1 MNTKILLVGQIYAV
15 AKKSFKEEETTYVQ
29 FLNKNENGGVE
40 IVSVKLTEEIDIKN
54 IKENILVQIPVKI
67 SSFNNK
73 LFYTQI
79 DKIVKQQ

>member
-1 MNTKILLVGQIYAV
+1 MNTKILLVGQIYAIS
-15 AKKSFKEEETTYVQ
+15 KKTFEDKEVVNVQ
-29 FLNKNENGGVE
+29 FLNKLENGGVE